1 MRRILLATHGRMADG
16 VLSAVRLIMGDTAK
30 MDVINAYLDGT
41 PPTREFKEYFDGVGE
56 SDTVI
61 VLTDLL
67 GGSVNK
73 EVFPYLER
81 PGVFVIAGFN
91 LAMVL
96 ELASMGEDEAVTE
109 EFCRELVETGRSQV
123 VFLND
128 HCKLQAQAD
137 DFFGEG

>member
-16 VLSAVRLIMGDTAK
+16 VLSAVRLIMGNTARL
-30 MDVINAYLDGT
+30 DVINAYLDGE
-41 PPTREFKEYFDGVGE
+41 PPTQELRAYFDGLGE
-56 SDTVI
+56 ADTVI

-91 LAMVL
+91 LAMAL
-96 ELASMGEDEAVTE
+96 ELAAMGEDEAVTE

-128 HCKLQAQAD
+128 YSKPQEEPN